1 MCGLVAVIESKQN
14 THQRIDE
21 AQLSKAIQALLH
33 RGPDGV
39 GQWIDASNQY
49 ALAHARL
56 GLRDLEMGQ
65 QPLFRK
71 DMGLAVVVNGEFY
84 GYAALR
90 QMLLQKGYDFQTHS
104 DSECLIYLYQEFG
117 LGCFEYLR
125 GEFAFVLV
133 DLNQNRCIAAR
144 DRFGI
149 KPLVYTEHQGKLM
162 LASEAKAL
170 FQLGVPANWDET
182 SFLYATAMQYQL
194 PDATFFDNIKQVKP
208 GHYLIYQN
216 QLLSERCYWDF
227 DYPEM
232 GQEEELPEKEA
243 DKETE
248 KEAIETCRHL
258 LINAVETRLE
268 SDVPLGFHLSGGID
282 SSAVVGI
289 AHQALGYQG
298 PCFTVSFPHQSL
310 YDELPLAKETAR
322 LNHTHLEVIEA
333 TPEKM
338 LAVLPKAVY
347 YSEGLGVNGHFSAK
361 YLLNQTLHHS
371 GIKGVLSGEGS
382 DEVFLGYPHFRE
394 DLCYLDSQRLQ
405 LSIKKAYGH
414 LYQSNAVSVGIQ
426 LAHGAQLDLQSVQV
440 ALGHVPAFLK
450 AKASL
455 GAKLQP
461 LLSHDYL
468 DRALKTD
475 YYQGLM
481 DSFPISTQLKKRHPV
496 YQASYLWSKMTLA
509 NYILKTLGDGCEM
522 AHAIEGRLPF
532 LDHHLFAFLKTLPLS
547 LKINS
552 SNNTNIWVEKYI
564 LKEAVKPFIS
574 DRIYQRQKHPFTSPP
589 LSLVTQDGI
598 SVIQLLKDLY
608 GLDSVQSNAMPSFID
623 PIQLRKLIAQLPNM
637 SVEEQMAYDPVFIFL
652 LTAAYL
658 HREFNLGLA
667 A

>member
-1 MCGLVAVIESKQN
+1 MCGLVAVVDSK
-14 THQRIDE
+14 RSIDE
-21 AQLSKAIQALLH
+21 AELSQAIQTLHH
-33 RGPDGV
+33 RGPDDQ
-39 GQWIDASNQY
+39 GQWIDVTNQY
-49 ALAHARL
+49 GLAHARL
-56 GLRDLEMGQ
+56 GLRDLAMGQ
-65 QPLFRK
+65 QPLVRQ
-71 DMGLAVVVNGEFY
+71 DLGLAVVVNGEFY

-90 QMLLQKGYDFQTHS
+90 QMLLQKGYDFQTRS

-133 DLNQNRCIAAR
+133 DLNQNRCLAAR

-149 KPLVYTEHQGKLM
+149 KPLVYTEHQGKLL
-162 LASEAKAL
+162 LASESKSL
-170 FQLGVPANWDET
+170 FKLGVPANWDERA
-182 SFLYATAMQYQL
+182 FLFAAAMQYQL
-194 PDATFFDNIKQVKP
+194 ADATFFDKIKQVKP

-216 QLLSERCYWDF
+216 KTLSEKCYWDF

-232 GQEEELPEKEA
+232 DSQEELS
-243 DKETE
+243 E
-248 KEAIETCRHL
+248 KEAIETCRHQ

-310 YDELPLAKETAR
+310 YDEFDLAKETAQ
-322 LNHTHLEVIEA
+322 LNHTSLEVIEA
-333 TPEKM
+333 TPKKLIE
-338 LAVLPKAVY
+338 VLTQAVY

-361 YLLNQTLHHS
+361 YLLNQAVNNA
-371 GIKGVLSGEGS
+371 GIKGILSGEGS

-394 DLCYLDSQRLQ
+394 DLCSLDLFNQQVASE
-405 LSIKKAYGH
+405 KAYGN
-414 LYQSNAVSVGIQ
+414 LYQTNTVSVGIQ
-426 LAHGAQLDLQSVQV
+426 LAHGAQLDLQSVQD

-461 LLSHDYL
+461 ILAQDYL
-468 DRALKTD
+468 EQALKND

-481 DSFPISTQLKKRHPV
+481 DSFPVSTQLKKRHPV

-522 AHAIEGRLPF
+522 AHSVEGRLPF
-532 LDHHLFAFLKTLPLS
+532 LDHHLFAFLKTVPLS
-547 LKINS
+547 LKIKSLACLKDPINPKDS
-552 SNNTNIWVEKYI
+552 TSQWIEKYI

-574 DRIYQRQKHPFTSPP
+574 ERIYHRQKHPFTAPP
-589 LSLVTQDGI
+589 LSLSTQGGM
-598 SVIQLLKDLY
+598 SVSQLLRDLV
-608 GLDSVQSNAMPSFID
+608 GPDSAQSTGILPFID
-623 PIQLRKLIAQLPNM
+623 PQQLRKLLQQFPTM
-637 SVEEQMAYDPVFIFL
+637 SVEEQLAYDPVFMFL
-652 LTAAYL
+652 LTAVYL
-658 HREFNLGLA
+658 HREFKLGLVA
-667 A
+667 